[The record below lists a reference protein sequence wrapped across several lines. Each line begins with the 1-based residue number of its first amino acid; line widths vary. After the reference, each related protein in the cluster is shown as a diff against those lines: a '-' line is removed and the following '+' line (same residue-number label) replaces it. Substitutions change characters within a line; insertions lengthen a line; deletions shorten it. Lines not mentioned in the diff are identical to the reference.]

1 MKSSLLKVI
10 TALCISTVAILS
22 AAGALHISADNTVFD
37 FEGKTCEDVMNEFIE
52 ENGLN
57 EYNFA
62 MNYENTVTHESCS
75 FNDMHTMVPASTYKL
90 PLNMYYYEME
100 ECGEITSDTYIPGT
114 GYTLSQC
121 HYKSIVES
129 DNDVSNAMQNYLG
142 NYSTYKTLMTGY
154 YTIPEDEIPADYYY
168 TNRYTTR
175 MMMDVLTYL
184 FDNQER
190 FTELIDYMLI
200 ACPDHFFKHYSGDIP
215 VAHKYGDY
223 EGAENDV
230 GIIYTDEPFLLAVYS
245 QGVGERIPARAAEL
259 FIAYTE
265 YTHKKAVEESESI
278 AAYESSVEASVSESE
293 SIEASVFESESMA
306 SVSASVSVYESES
319 VAASIYESE
328 SLAEESRILAEQEA
342 AEYASELKESK
353 IKCFAWVG
361 FCLLVLIILIDFEV
375 KARARKNSSKKRSA
389 AIETVKNVNKRKKK

>member
-52 ENGLN
+52 EYGLN
-57 EYNFA
+57 EYDFA
-62 MNYENTVTHESCS
+62 LSYENTVTHESCS

-100 ECGEITSDTYIPGT
+100 ERGEITGDTYIPGS
-114 GYTLSQC
+114 GYTLTQC

-129 DNDVSNAMQNYLG
+129 DNEVSIAMQNYLG
-142 NYSTYKTLMTGY
+142 SYSTYKTLMTGY
-154 YTIPEDEIPADYYY
+154 FTIPEDEMPADYYY

-175 MMMDVLTYL
+175 MMLDVLTYL
-184 FDNQER
+184 YDNQDR

-200 ACPDHFFKHYSGDIP
+200 ACPDHYFKHYSGDIP

-230 GIIYTDEPFLLAVYS
+230 GIIYTEEPFLLAVYS
-245 QGVGERIPARAAEL
+245 QGVGERIPARAAEV
-259 FIAYTE
+259 FIAYTQ
-265 YTHKKAVEESESI
+265 YTHERAVEESESI
-278 AAYESSVEASVSESE
+278 AAYESSVEASISEFESIAASVSESE
-293 SIEASVFESESMA
+293 SIAS
-306 SVSASVSVYESES
+306 SVSISESES
-319 VAASIYESE
+319 VAASVYESE
-328 SLAEESRILAEQEA
+328 SLAEESRIWAEQEA
-342 AEYASELKESK
+342 ILETELKESK
-353 IKCFAWVG
+353 IKCFAWAGV
-361 FCLLVLIILIDFEV
+361 CLLVLIILIDFEV
-375 KARARKNSSKKRSA
+375 KARERKKSSSKTRTSKTKSS
-389 AIETVKNVNKRKKK
+389 KNVSNRKKKK